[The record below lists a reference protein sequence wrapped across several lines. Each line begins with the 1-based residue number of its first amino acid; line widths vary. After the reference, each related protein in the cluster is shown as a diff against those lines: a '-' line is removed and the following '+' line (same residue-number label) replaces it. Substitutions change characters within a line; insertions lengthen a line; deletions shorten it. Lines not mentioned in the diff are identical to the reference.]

1 MNDQRDLTLILK
13 SRFPL
18 VVIKTHEEQ
27 RVFGLLERIANLE
40 SWALFGWSVVE
51 GLRRVGIGQRMVQTN
66 ELRECLKHIEA
77 TPQNGI
83 YVLFD
88 AHKYL
93 EDPINVRLIKEV
105 ALNYAKTSRT
115 LVFVSH
121 ELRLP
126 EEVGRFAA
134 HFELSVPDMNGLRTL
149 MKEEA
154 QLWQK
159 QQGEPARGQQET
171 LDALLRC
178 LVGLPLEDARRLIRQ
193 ALHDDGVISAS
204 DVTRIGR
211 QKLEMLGEDGV
222 LTLEPDSARLHD
234 VAGLGRLK
242 RWLELRRQPFL
253 DLDNT
258 TGLDVPK
265 GVLMLGVQGS
275 GKSLAAKA
283 TAGAWGV
290 PLLRLDFAALYNKYH
305 GETER
310 NLRQS
315 LKTAEAMAPCVLW
328 IDELEKGL
336 AADSGDDGLSK
347 RVLGALLTWMSER
360 ESRVFLAAT
369 ANDVSALPP
378 ELLRKGRFDEIFF
391 VDLPDA
397 ETRKEVFLIHLRR
410 RKLDPQGFDLDACVS
425 ASEGFAGAEI
435 EQAIV
440 AAKYESH
447 ASQKPLDTQMLVD
460 ELKRTKPL
468 SVVMAE
474 RVTAL
479 REWAKDRTVPAC

>member
-1 MNDQRDLTLILK
+1 MNDQRDLTVILK

-18 VVIKTHEEQ
+18 VVIETHEET
-27 RVFGLLERIANLE
+27 RVFALLERIANLE
-40 SWALFGWSVVE
+40 AWALFGWSVVE
-51 GLRRVGIGQRMVQTN
+51 GMRRVGLGQRMSQTN
-66 ELRECLKHIEA
+66 ELRDALRHIEA
-77 TPQNGI
+77 TQQNGI
-83 YVLFD
+83 YTLFD

-93 EDPINVRLIKEV
+93 EDPINIRLIKEI
-105 ALNYAKTSRT
+105 AQGYGRTART

-121 ELRLP
+121 ELSLP
-126 EEVGRFAA
+126 SEVTRFAA
-134 HFELSVPDMNGLRTL
+134 RFQLAVPDMSGLRQL
-149 MKEEA
+149 LREEA
-154 QLWQK
+154 EMWQK
-159 QQGEPARGQQET
+159 QQGEPARGQPET
-171 LDALLRC
+171 LESLLRY

-193 ALHDDGVISAS
+193 SLHDDGVISPT
-204 DVTRIGR
+204 DVARIGR
-211 QKLEMLGEDGV
+211 LKLEMLGDGV
-222 LTLEPDSARLHD
+222 LSLEPDSARLHD

-242 RWLELRRQPFL
+242 RWLELRRAPFL
-253 DLDNT
+253 DVENKS
-258 TGLDVPK
+258 GLDVPK
-265 GVLMLGVQGS
+265 GVLMLGVQGG

-310 NLRQS
+310 NLRQAF
-315 LKTAEAMAPCVLW
+315 KTAEAMAPCVLW
-328 IDELEKGL
+328 IDEIEKGL
-336 AADSGDDGLSK
+336 AADSSDDGLSR
-347 RVLGALLTWMSER
+347 RVLGTLLTWMAER
-360 ESRVFLAAT
+360 ETRVFLAAT

-410 RKLDPQGFDLDACVS
+410 RKLDPQSFDLDALIG
-425 ASEGFAGAEI
+425 ASEGFSGAEI

-447 ASQKPLDTQMLVD
+447 AQNKPIDTLLIVA
-460 ELKRTKPL
+460 ELHRTKPL
-468 SVVMAE
+468 SVIMAE

-479 REWAKDRTVPAC
+479 RDWARDRTVPAC